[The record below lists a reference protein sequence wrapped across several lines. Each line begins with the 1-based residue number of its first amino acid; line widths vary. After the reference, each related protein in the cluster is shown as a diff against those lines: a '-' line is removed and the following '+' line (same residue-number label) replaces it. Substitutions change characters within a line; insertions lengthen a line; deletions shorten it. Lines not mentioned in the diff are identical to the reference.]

1 MFRELS
7 RWLAVCVFLLSP
19 KIMDYYEKKLR
30 FTQKNS
36 YPWQPRS
43 SALGESALKLLTLWA
58 PNTEIS
64 VFCNT
69 TVERQWRRSP
79 SNGVFVKGR
88 FRPWSSDLL
97 LFSITIRLHLTRR
110 VLKFGQR
117 FARKRFLMIKIYHI
131 DVSRHLRANL
141 TSCRQDEVLRSQ
153 TLQMVT
159 ISNVLFTTTNQSLCF
174 CIWFT
179 SQYEAHKQWLT
190 QK

>member
-1 MFRELS
+1 MTPLYNMISHVLRGWE
-7 RWLAVCVFLLSP
+7 WDWD
-19 KIMDYYEKKLR
+19 DYGMALD
-30 FTQKNS
+30 
-36 YPWQPRS
+36 RS
-43 SALGESALKLLTLWA
+43 LTYRKQ
-58 PNTEIS
+58 TE
-64 VFCNT
+64 NA
-69 TVERQWRRSP
+69 RDK
-79 SNGVFVKGR
+79 VKGR

>member
-1 MFRELS
+1 MGQVTRLTTAETWSKRVRIMSNPVEITVIKQDNQRLQTMTEFFIITHLWRGVTIWCHIWCQS
-7 RWLAVCVFLLSP
+7 R
-19 KIMDYYEKKLR
+19 
-30 FTQKNS
+30 N
-36 YPWQPRS
+36 
-43 SALGESALKLLTLWA
+43 GEET
-58 PNTEIS
+58 
-64 VFCNT
+64 F
-69 TVERQWRRSP
+69 
-79 SNGVFVKGR
+79 KGR

-97 LFSITIRLHLTRR
+97 RFSITIRLHLTRR

-159 ISNVLFTTTNQSLCF
+159 ISNVLFTPTNQSLCF
-174 CIWFT
+174 FIWFT